1 MYFNCSWTLLML
13 IHTQCILSS
22 LLKHPHTLKWCC
34 VCVLSSAICA
44 RFKTRARFW
53 INLYAN
59 IWQRQIPSKPKLPRL
74 CTWVMPCLRLPL
86 TVWGASMSRR
96 RGGYLPR
103 FEFSFQ
109 IWDLRELKPMEIAL
123 NIFRLRPER
132 IANPKQ
138 NNENFCTLSQHSGE
152 GGGSKW
158 RGVGGVSGYGHV
170 KHEIQLCLEFELGQK
185 WTPHSKCGAY
195 ASAVSWGEVKGE

>member
-1 MYFNCSWTLLML
+1 MHPKLSAQAPT
-13 IHTQCILSS
+13 HTQVML
-22 LLKHPHTLKWCC
+22 C

-59 IWQRQIPSKPKLPRL
+59 IWQRQIPSKPKLPRP

-86 TVWGASMSRR
+86 TVWPSSSRR

-103 FEFSFQ
+103 FQFSFQ

-152 GGGSKW
+152 GRGSKW
-158 RGVGGVSGYGHV
+158 RGGGGGVSGYGHV

-195 ASAVSWGEVKGE
+195 ASAVSWGEAKGE